1 MKTVSKTNQLALCTL
16 TACLIAVSTAAYA
29 QASYPTKPIR
39 IIVPAAAGG
48 GADITARMIA
58 PRLSEYLGQQ
68 VVVENQGGGGTV
80 IGMERVARAAPD
92 GYTLAICLS
101 SLTITP
107 YVMPKLPYNPAKDFA
122 PISQVL
128 RVPSILVSHPSLPAQ
143 SLKEL
148 IAFVKANPAKLSYA
162 SPGFGGNQ
170 HLGMELFLLATG
182 LKMGPAHYKGMAPA
196 IADVVAGHVPM
207 IIGDILGVMPHIKA
221 GRLRA
226 YGVTSLKRADVA
238 PDIPSIAEAGK
249 GGWVRRAVTSA
260 ASTRPRPCASATC
273 SAPKGLTRA
282 SRRFCAS
289 STEIMPGLVFGWS
302 LAICFSL
309 LRKTPRALRIGP
321 RLCYA
326 GFLCFAR
333 RPRPCAACATP
344 LQNFRIFRRICA
356 PGGFRKS
363 SCRGRPP

>member
-1 MKTVSKTNQLALCTL
+1 MKTVPTTSQLALCAL
-16 TACLIAVSTAAYA
+16 TACLIAASTGAYA
-29 QASYPTKPIR
+29 QDSSPNKPIR
-39 IIVPAAAGG
+39 MIVPAAAGG

-148 IAFVKANPAKLSYA
+148 IVFVKANPAKLSYA

-226 YGVTSLKRADVA
+226 YGVTSANRVTVA
-238 PDIPSIAEAGK
+238 PDVPTIAEAGVP
-249 GGWVRRAVTSA
+249 GFEVVQWFGIL
-260 ASTRPRPCASATC
+260 
-273 SAPKGLTRA
+273 APA
-282 SRRFCAS
+282 N
-289 STEIMPGLVFGWS
+289 
-302 LAICFSL
+302 
-309 LRKTPRALRIGP
+309 TPRDIIAKLHAGTVHAVQDPATKEHFIRAGGQPVGSTPEEFATVIRDDLKKWGKVIKDARIEP
-321 RLCYA
+321 
-326 GFLCFAR
+326 
-333 RPRPCAACATP
+333 
-344 LQNFRIFRRICA
+344 QQ
-356 PGGFRKS
+356 
-363 SCRGRPP
+363 

>member
-1 MKTVSKTNQLALCTL
+1 MKTVPKTVRLALCAL
-16 TACLIAVSTAAYA
+16 TACLIAASTAAYA

-58 PRLSEYLGQQ
+58 PKLSEYLGQQ

-122 PISQVL
+122 PVSQVL

-148 IAFVKANPAKLSYA
+148 IAFIKANPAKFSYA

-196 IADVVAGHVPM
+196 VADVVAGHVPM

-226 YGVTSLKRADVA
+226 YGVTSARRTTIA
-238 PDIPSIAEAGK
+238 PDIPTIAE
-249 GGWVRRAVTSA
+249 GGVPGFEVVQWFGIL
-260 ASTRPRPCASATC
+260 
-273 SAPKGLTRA
+273 APA
-282 SRRFCAS
+282 N
-289 STEIMPGLVFGWS
+289 
-302 LAICFSL
+302 
-309 LRKTPRALRIGP
+309 TPRDIIAKLHAGTVYAVQDPATKEHLISGGADPIGSTP
-321 RLCYA
+321 DE
-326 GFLCFAR
+326 FATVIR
-333 RPRPCAACATP
+333 DDLKKWEKVIKVA
-344 LQNFRIFRRICA
+344 
-356 PGGFRKS
+356 
-363 SCRGRPP
+363 

>member
-1 MKTVSKTNQLALCTL
+1 MKTVPTTSRLALRAL
-16 TACLIAVSTAAYA
+16 TACLIAVSTGAHA
-29 QASYPTKPIR
+29 QDSYPTKPIR

-58 PRLSEYLGQQ
+58 PRLSEHLGQQ

-92 GYTLAICLS
+92 GYTLAIALS

-128 RVPSILVSHPSLPAQ
+128 RAPSILVSHPSLPAR

-196 IADVVAGHVPM
+196 VADVVAGHVPM
-207 IIGDILGVMPHIKA
+207 IIGDVLGVMPHIKA

-226 YGVTSLKRADVA
+226 YGVTSANRVSVA
-238 PDIPSIAEAGK
+238 PDVPTIAEAGVP
-249 GGWVRRAVTSA
+249 GFEVVQWFGIL
-260 ASTRPRPCASATC
+260 
-273 SAPKGLTRA
+273 APA
-282 SRRFCAS
+282 N
-289 STEIMPGLVFGWS
+289 
-302 LAICFSL
+302 
-309 LRKTPRALRIGP
+309 TPRDIIAKLHAGTV
-321 RLCYA
+321 YA
-326 GFLCFAR
+326 VQDPATKEHFIRAGGQLVGSTPEEFAAVIR
-333 RPRPCAACATP
+333 DDLKKWGKVIKDAGIEP
-344 LQNFRIFRRICA
+344 QQ
-356 PGGFRKS
+356 
-363 SCRGRPP
+363 